1 MGLYEILL
9 WFLAW
14 LSADPVSAS
23 LEHPRAAAA
32 VAAARASMVSEGP
45 APAPAPAPKPGKCT
59 DCNGTGWIVHGD
71 GHRTR
76 CPCGA
81 AACPDGK
88 CVPGASPATAAPAV
102 PAGKR

>member
-1 MGLYEILL
+1 MGLYELLL

-32 VAAARASMVSEGP
+32 VAAARASMAVEG
-45 APAPAPAPKPGKCT
+45 APAPTPAPTPKPGKCD
-59 DCNGTGWIVHGD
+59 DCKGTGWIVHGD

-81 AACPDGK
+81 AG
-88 CVPGASPATAAPAV
+88 VPGASPATVSPAK
-102 PAGKR
+102 PTGGR